1 MWKLVLTGVL
11 DGLLTFVAALAALQ
25 RKKILEKDLD
35 KWTNT
40 RNTIEQEVFALEN
53 ANINLETMK
62 AMKAGADAMKGIL
75 GPLYLPQAFAS
86 VVSRM

>member
-1 MWKLVLTGVL
+1 MWELVLTGVL

-62 AMKAGADAMKGIL
+62 AMKAGADAMKGIH